1 MFIFTPQVPKNDRK
15 TKKIMISSDL
25 LRLPWQHEI
34 YDRNFKQ
41 DFLTIICYAFIEL
54 VKTQR

>member
-41 DFLTIICYAFIEL
+41 DFLTIICYVIEL
-54 VKTQR
+54 VKT